1 MVQTADSKNMD
12 PNSEESEDQRND
24 LDFLEGEEHS
34 PLPLSPAEPSCQ
46 QQLDEADERG
56 ASPRGAAAMSP
67 IPSTRIVVPM

>member
-34 PLPLSPAEPSCQ
+34 SLPLSPA
-46 QQLDEADERG
+46 
-56 ASPRGAAAMSP
+56 
-67 IPSTRIVVPM
+67 